1 MAEAAKPLTRG
12 GALSFFGWRVVLALA
27 LMRLVGGG
35 VGLYGRGVFLLPMEE
50 DLGIGRDSISLVF
63 ALTGLQVGLFAP
75 IAGILA
81 QRYGGR
87 RLLLTGSVSA
97 GIGYMLLYWVSS
109 LFALYVVF
117 ALFISLG
124 FNWAI
129 FQAPTAITN
138 AWFTRRKALAL
149 AILSA
154 GVGLGGLLIVPTLE
168 VLVRAH
174 GWRATSVIAGVV
186 ILAMGVFASAIV
198 RNTPEEKGL
207 TPDGDPAPLI
217 SSNSTDSGSS
227 NSSGSGQGAADASAE
242 PAELTGLTPR
252 QAIRTPLYWLL
263 LAGVVLWL
271 SAYGSLGL
279 HFIPILVSKG
289 ETTQTAALFAG
300 LYAIST
306 FPMVLIIGWLSDRF
320 NGLLVLS
327 GFALSM
333 ALAVFVLRA
342 ADAPPGYALTVLL
355 ISPVESIWPVFWA
368 VLGRAYGRRHFDT
381 IRGWIYGMVLLGSS
395 GWAYIPGV
403 VFERTGS
410 YDGWLGALV
419 FLMIATSVVFFAA
432 SRFPVRPL
440 VAVEA
445 RE

>member
-1 MAEAAKPLTRG
+1 MAEAAKPLSRG

-50 DLGIGRDSISLVF
+50 DLGVGRDSISLVF

-75 IAGILA
+75 VAGMLA

-87 RLLLTGSVSA
+87 RLLLWGALSA
-97 GIGYMLLYWVSS
+97 GIGYILLFWVSS

-124 FNWAI
+124 FNWSI

-138 AWFTRRKALAL
+138 AWFARRKALAL
-149 AILSA
+149 SILSA
-154 GVGLGGLLIVPTLE
+154 GIGLGGLLIVPTLE
-168 VLVRAH
+168 ALVRTN
-174 GWRATSVIAGVV
+174 GWRATSVIAGIV
-186 ILAMGVFASAIV
+186 ILAMGAFAGAIV
-198 RNTPEEKGL
+198 RNKPEDKGL
-207 TPDGDPAPLI
+207 TPDGDPP
-217 SSNSTDSGSS
+217 SD
-227 NSSGSGQGAADASAE
+227 AATSQPTAD
-242 PAELTGLTPR
+242 LTGLTAR
-252 QAIRTPLYWLL
+252 QAIRTPLFWLL
-263 LAGVVLWL
+263 LLGVVLWL
-271 SAYGSLGL
+271 STYGSLGL

-300 LYAIST
+300 MYAIST
-306 FPMVLIIGWLSDRF
+306 FPMVLLIGWLSDRF
-320 NGLLVLS
+320 NGLLVLAV
-327 GFALSM
+327 FALSM
-333 ALAVFVLRA
+333 AAAVFVLQA

-355 ISPVESIWPVFWA
+355 VSPVESIWPVFWA

-395 GWAYIPGV
+395 GWSYIPGV

-410 YDGWLGALV
+410 YDGWLTALV
-419 FLMIATSVVFFAA
+419 FLMIATSVVFFVA
-432 SRFPVRPL
+432 SRFPVRTP
-440 VAVEA
+440 VVVEA
-445 RE
+445 